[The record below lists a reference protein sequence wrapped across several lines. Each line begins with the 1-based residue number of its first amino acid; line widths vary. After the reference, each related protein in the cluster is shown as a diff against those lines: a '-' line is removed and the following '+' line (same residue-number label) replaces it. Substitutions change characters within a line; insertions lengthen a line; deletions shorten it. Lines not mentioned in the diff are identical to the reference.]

1 MFHYVT
7 IVTLLALMFYFY
19 TTLQVSRARMLYGVK
34 APAISGNADF
44 ERVFRVQAN
53 TLEWLPIFLPSMWLF
68 AYYLSDPFAAGLGA
82 LWIVGRIIYMIGYTD
97 AASKRGA
104 GFAVQMVAAAIL
116 WGGSVYGV
124 VHQMLGA

>member
-82 LWIVGRIIYMIGYTD
+82 LWIVGRIIYMIGYTE
-97 AASKRGA
+97 AAPKRGA